1 MFRYYHVIRIFL
13 KEVLSLCDK
22 DRGVSPAV
30 LFCCNIPASCR
41 KISLE
46 ILEGYMELLRQ
57 IINNKILWIGVLSWF
72 IAQIFKTINNAII
85 NGKFSLERMY
95 GDGGMPSGHSATVS
109 SVALAVGLYEGFDT
123 PLFAVACILAIIVM
137 HDAMNVRLQAGKQ
150 AALLNVLAD
159 TFEKVTGT
167 DLPNEEKLKE
177 LLGHTPLQVIAG
189 CLLGLLVAYVCYLI
203 I

>member
-1 MFRYYHVIRIFL
+1 
-13 KEVLSLCDK
+13 
-22 DRGVSPAV
+22 
-30 LFCCNIPASCR
+30 
-41 KISLE
+41 
-46 ILEGYMELLRQ
+46 MELLRQ

-72 IAQIFKTINNAII
+72 IAQIFKTINNVII
-85 NGKFSLERMY
+85 TGKFSLERMY

-150 AALLNVLAD
+150 AALLNVLAE
-159 TFEKVTGT
+159 TFEKFTGT

-189 CLLGLLVAYVCYLI
+189 CLLGLLVAFICYLI